1 MNGIIQE
8 TILGIEELIR
18 GFRCVLYQSVARSEK
33 IVIAAV
39 FTDSENIIQGHVFVF
54 VSRHRFQ
61 AIRRFVI
68 AEYPISFIAKQ
79 QVGFI
84 LRINSKE
91 IVRSQ
96 FAVIDDVTLRIHN
109 HRIVRCSGNTSFHHS
124 HADTR
129 QPQFGICCFV
139 NVMDVFKIFVTDPYW
154 YTLDTFFPI

>member
-18 GFRCVLYQSVARSEK
+18 SFRSVFYQSVARSKK

-39 FTDSENIIQGHVFVF
+39 FTDGENIIQGHVFVF
-54 VSRHRFQ
+54 MSRHRFQ
-61 AIRRFVI
+61 AVRRFVI
-68 AEYPISFIAKQ
+68 TEHPISFITKQ

-84 LRINSKE
+84 LCINSKE

-109 HRIVRCSGNTSFHHS
+109 HRIVRCSGNTSLHHS
-124 HADTR
+124 HTDTR

-139 NVMDVFKIFVTDPYW
+139 NVMDVFKIFVTNPYR

>member
-8 TILGIEELIR
+8 TILSIEELIR
-18 GFRCVLYQSVARSEK
+18 SFRSVLYQSVARSKK

-39 FTDSENIIQGHVFVF
+39 FTDGENIIQGHVFVF
-54 VSRHRFQ
+54 MSRHRFQ
-61 AIRRFVI
+61 AVRRFVI
-68 AEYPISFIAKQ
+68 TEHPISFITKQ

-84 LRINSKE
+84 LCINSKE

-96 FAVIDDVTLRIHN
+96 FTVIDDVTLRIHN
-109 HRIVRCSGNTSFHHS
+109 HRIVRCSGNTSLHHS

-139 NVMDVFKIFVTDPYW
+139 NAMDVFKIFVTDPYR
-154 YTLDTFFPI
+154 YTLNTFFPI

>member
-18 GFRCVLYQSVARSEK
+18 SFRSVLYQSVARSK
-33 IVIAAV
+33 KMVIAAV
-39 FTDSENIIQGHVFVF
+39 FIDGENIIQGHVFVF
-54 VSRHRFQ
+54 MSRHRFQ
-61 AIRRFVI
+61 AVRRFVI
-68 AEYPISFIAKQ
+68 TEHSISFITKQ

-96 FAVIDDVTLRIHN
+96 FTVIDDVTLRIHN
-109 HRIVRCSGNTSFHHS
+109 HRIVRCSGNTSLHHS

-139 NVMDVFKIFVTDPYW
+139 NVMDVFKIFVTDPYR
-154 YTLDTFFPI
+154 YTLNTFFPI

>member
-8 TILGIEELIR
+8 TILSIEELIR
-18 GFRCVLYQSVARSEK
+18 SFRSVLYQSVARSEK

-39 FTDSENIIQGHVFVF
+39 FTDGENIIQGHVFVF
-54 VSRHRFQ
+54 MSRHRFQ
-61 AIRRFVI
+61 AVRRFVI
-68 AEYPISFIAKQ
+68 TEHPISFITKQ

-84 LRINSKE
+84 LCINSKE

-96 FAVIDDVTLRIHN
+96 FTVIDDVTLRIHN
-109 HRIVRCSGNTSFHHS
+109 HRIVRCSGNTSLHHS

-139 NVMDVFKIFVTDPYW
+139 NAMDVFKIFVTDPYR
-154 YTLDTFFPI
+154 YTLNTFFPI